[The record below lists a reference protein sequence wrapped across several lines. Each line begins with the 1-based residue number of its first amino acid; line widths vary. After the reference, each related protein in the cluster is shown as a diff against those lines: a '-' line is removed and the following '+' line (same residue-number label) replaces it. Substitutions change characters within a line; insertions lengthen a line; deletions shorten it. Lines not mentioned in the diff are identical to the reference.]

1 MKRIIALI
9 LIFITVLCVFSG
21 CKKDAR
27 SGDETT
33 APSGSVTT
41 AGGNGGGEGGETE
54 DPQKTLTLP
63 DGLNFSTDG
72 VAKQINIL
80 QRTNTKDEMYYEKPT
95 GDLIGDTIYERN
107 KDIEQKLGVKL
118 SFHDVQGTNT
128 TYGTYKAAITAAAA
142 SGEETYHIIAN
153 YAYFGASLAVE
164 GVYYDLN
171 ELNPAKENYL
181 AFNKLWWNQNY
192 QKEATINGKLFF
204 LEGDVTISAINRLEV
219 LFYNMNMAKS
229 LFPDADFLEMVYS
242 REFTYEYFLQC
253 IVALGNGEQEGVW
266 GCTMPRNST
275 SIDGFVAALDVDI
288 VQRNTR
294 NIPEISFNTDRT
306 ISIARALRTLYQ
318 ENQSVLGIEDSGRT
332 VNEFIHG
339 KSLFHINMMSYA
351 GNEKFRN
358 LSFEFAIMPLPIW
371 NENQEN
377 YKITAHD
384 EYSTLSVPLCVLS
397 TDAVSAVMEYMGY
410 LSYNNLRPVLYE
422 KCYKVRYLATLPKAK
437 MFDYIIDNSF
447 FDFGYIYSNAIG
459 NPVHILRD
467 NIRYPD
473 KNQLLTDVQSGASV
487 SAVKLKDFI
496 AKLYE

>member
-1 MKRIIALI
+1 M
-9 LIFITVLCVFSG
+9 
-21 CKKDAR
+21 
-27 SGDETT
+27 
-33 APSGSVTT
+33 
-41 AGGNGGGEGGETE
+41 
-54 DPQKTLTLP
+54 
-63 DGLNFSTDG
+63 
-72 VAKQINIL
+72 
-80 QRTNTKDEMYYEKPT
+80 
-95 GDLIGDTIYERN
+95 
-107 KDIEQKLGVKL
+107 
-118 SFHDVQGTNT
+118 
-128 TYGTYKAAITAAAA
+128 
-142 SGEETYHIIAN
+142 
-153 YAYFGASLAVE
+153 
-164 GVYYDLN
+164 
-171 ELNPAKENYL
+171 
-181 AFNKLWWNQNY
+181 
-192 QKEATINGKLFF
+192 
-204 LEGDVTISAINRLEV
+204 
-219 LFYNMNMAKS
+219 
-229 LFPDADFLEMVYS
+229 
-242 REFTYEYFLQC
+242 
-253 IVALGNGEQEGVW
+253 W

-422 KCYKVRYLATLPKAK
+422 KCYKARYLATLPKAK